1 MQKRDRL
8 IDIEPEWVH
17 LATDEN
23 GIRMNSYFVSNP
35 EMVLGDMQMISG
47 AHGPESACIPY
58 DDAEL
63 GDLLQDAIQNIHAEI
78 TEFELD
84 DLEAEDEDLSIPA
97 DPSVRNFS
105 YTVVD
110 GKLYFQPR

>member
-1 MQKRDRL
+1 MR
-8 IDIEPEWVH
+8 I
-17 LATDEN
+17 
-23 GIRMNSYFVSNP
+23 
-35 EMVLGDMQMISG
+35 
-47 AHGPESACIPY
+47 
-58 DDAEL
+58 AEL

-110 GKLYFQPR
+110 GKLYFRENSRMNPV